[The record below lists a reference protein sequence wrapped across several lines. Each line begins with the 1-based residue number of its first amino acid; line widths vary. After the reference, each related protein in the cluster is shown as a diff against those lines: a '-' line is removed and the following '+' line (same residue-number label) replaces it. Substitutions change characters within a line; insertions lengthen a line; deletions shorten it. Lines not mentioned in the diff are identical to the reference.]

1 MELEK
6 LLEDDLVPEA
16 DVTQKDT
23 ADVLVEKP
31 DNTEDNFG
39 SVVIDDELYQVSI
52 PRNARF
58 SDGHEME
65 PSEGMYLTEKSHN
78 EAYPLPNIVGSSPV
92 INTSSNDKLPLP
104 IDEQHTEDENEG
116 FHSPETPSE
125 VKADIPVPE
134 LGSIIDEE
142 DEFEDVIVPEDK
154 ESVYENSEPEVIDE
168 ESPHLESVETDR
180 SPAHIDS
187 DPNVENSYSKQV
199 SEPINNTPTVE
210 ASPGADYE
218 LALINQQTDTE
229 REQDLQTEHLRE
241 PEKKVTSGD
250 VALTPETATV
260 PVFTQQSHEKL
271 NIPDQAADVEERFDM
286 DEHSSAPPSSD
297 SLPGTNST
305 KATENSPQD
314 DLLLKTKQNPKN
326 QVNSNK
332 KFLNILSIV
341 MTKFEETV
349 FINYLFY

>member
-1 MELEK
+1 M
-6 LLEDDLVPEA
+6 
-16 DVTQKDT
+16 
-23 ADVLVEKP
+23 
-31 DNTEDNFG
+31 
-39 SVVIDDELYQVSI
+39 
-52 PRNARF
+52 
-58 SDGHEME
+58 
-65 PSEGMYLTEKSHN
+65 
-78 EAYPLPNIVGSSPV
+78 
-92 INTSSNDKLPLP
+92 
-104 IDEQHTEDENEG
+104 
-116 FHSPETPSE
+116 
-125 VKADIPVPE
+125 
-134 LGSIIDEE
+134 
-142 DEFEDVIVPEDK
+142 
-154 ESVYENSEPEVIDE
+154 YENSEPEVIDE

-187 DPNVENSYSKQV
+187 DPNVENSYSKQA

-286 DEHSSAPPSSD
+286 DEHSSAPQVLIHYLEQIPSKQLKTLHKMSW
-297 SLPGTNST
+297 
-305 KATENSPQD
+305 
-314 DLLLKTKQNPKN
+314 LLKTKQNPQKPSKFK
-326 QVNSNK
+326 Q